1 VRGVMQARNREP
13 SRPAPARPWS
23 IRAKIIAVL
32 LVPLLTLVAMWA
44 LTTWV
49 TLGPGLNLLDA
60 QNNLDNIGRP
70 VQALI
75 AELQAE
81 RKLSFTYVATDR
93 RDARSLT
100 SQRGQT
106 DTAAADFRRL
116 AGSDLARDAVTE
128 ETSARLDEL
137 MLYLDSLPSLR
148 NEVDNGTLDRPAT
161 LRRFTQI
168 VDASFGVY
176 STLIRV
182 SNEDL
187 AREARALVTMG
198 RAREVLAQE
207 DTVITGALAAGVFPA
222 ADLTQVVQL
231 IGAQRYQFAQAQP
244 DLNLTDRVEYE
255 KLASDSAYTTLAA
268 LETKLAT
275 DARAGEA
282 PPIDAGAWRAAYD
295 RVAGDLQR
303 LELAAADRLV
313 ERGRPEA
320 RFIFGRIAVA
330 GLLGLIA
337 AIVTAIASLRVGRSL
352 IRRLAGLRQAA
363 QELAIDR
370 LPRVVGQLRRG
381 EYVDVG
387 AEAPPLPYGDDEIGQ
402 VGHAFNALQR
412 TAIQSAVAEA
422 NVRRGV
428 NEVFLNI
435 ARRSQTLLHRQLSI
449 LDRMERRTE
458 DPTEL
463 EDLFRVDHLA
473 TRMRR
478 HAEDLVI
485 LAGAAPGR
493 GWRNPVPLV
502 DVLRGAVSEVEDY
515 ARVSIRPTPEVAIAG
530 RAVGDLIHLL
540 AELIENAT
548 TFSPPNTRVS
558 IGAEPVTHGLA
569 IDIEDRGLGMP
580 AAELAEFNARLADP
594 PDFDP
599 GSSAQLGLFVVAR
612 LAARHGVAVQ
622 LRPSPY
628 GGITAV
634 ALLPSTLLAVPG
646 EQPAL
651 PPGPS
656 IAPDPDTGGTFVQL
670 AAASTTAPRSAGSA
684 FTPSIGHGD
693 ALPTRRSQ
701 EQGRESGVI
710 IATPGKPI
718 PRHARQEVIEAT
730 DDSGDGLPK
739 RVRQSNLAPQLLDPD
754 PAVENATQGPGAR
767 SPEELRAMMT
777 SFQEGMTRGRRD
789 ADDDVTKYRAMTPEQ
804 TMTAEETM
812 TAEAATTDDATADR
826 YRTPEAT

>member
-1 VRGVMQARNREP
+1 MRSRDREP
-13 SRPAPARPWS
+13 PRPAPTRAWS
-23 IRAKIIAVL
+23 IRAKIIAL
-32 LVPLLTLVAMWA
+32 FLVPLVTLVAMWA
-44 LTTWV
+44 LATWV

-60 QNNLDNIGRP
+60 RNNLDNIGRP

-81 RKLSFTYVATDR
+81 RKLSFTYVATSR

-100 SQRGQT
+100 AQRAQT
-106 DTAAADFRRL
+106 DTAADDFRRL
-116 AGSDLARDAVTE
+116 AGSDSARSAVTD

-137 MLYLDSLPSLR
+137 MLYVDSLPALR
-148 NEVDNGTLDRPAT
+148 SEVDSGALDRTAT

-168 VDASFGVY
+168 IDASFGVY

-187 AREARALVTMG
+187 AREARALMSLG

-207 DTVITGALAAGVFPA
+207 DAVITGALAAGVFPPP
-222 ADLTQVVQL
+222 DLSQVVQL
-231 IGAQRYQFAQAQP
+231 IGAQRYQFAMAQP

-255 KLASDSAYTTLAA
+255 TLASATAYTSLAA
-268 LETKLAT
+268 LENEVVT
-275 DARAGEA
+275 DARAGA
-282 PPIDAGAWRAAYD
+282 TPPIDASSWRAAYD

-320 RFIFGRIAVA
+320 QFIFGRIAVA

-337 AIVTAIASLRVGRSL
+337 ALVTAVASLRVGRSL

-370 LPRVVGQLRRG
+370 LPRVVNRLRHG
-381 EYVDVG
+381 EDVDVA
-387 AEAPPLPYGDDEIGQ
+387 AEAPPLPYGSDEIGQ

-515 ARVSIRPTPEVAIAG
+515 ARVTIRPMPEVAIVG
-530 RAVGDLIHLL
+530 RAVGDVIHLL

-548 TFSPPNTRVS
+548 SFSPPNTRVS
-558 IGAEPVTHGLA
+558 VGAEPVTHGLA
-569 IDIEDRGLGMP
+569 IEIEDRGLGMAP
-580 AAELAEFNARLADP
+580 ILLAEFNARLADP

-599 GSSAQLGLFVVAR
+599 ASSAQLGLFVVAR
-612 LAARHGVAVQ
+612 LATRHGVAVQ
-622 LRPSPY
+622 LRSSPY

-634 ALLPSTLLAVPG
+634 SLIPSTLLTVPG

-651 PPGPS
+651 TAGTPV
-656 IAPDPDTGGTFVQL
+656 APADPDTGGMFVQL
-670 AAASTTAPRSAGSA
+670 AAALPTAPRSPAPA
-684 FTPSIGHGD
+684 FTPVTAHGD
-693 ALPTRRSQ
+693 ALPSRRATPTQ
-701 EQGRESGVI
+701 AQDHESSVI

-739 RVRQSNLAPQLLDPD
+739 RVRQTNLAPQLRDAEPTD
-754 PAVENATQGPGAR
+754 ETATQSPGTR

-777 SFQEGMTRGRRD
+777 SFQTGMDRGRRE
-789 ADDDVTKYRAMTPEQ
+789 ADDDPTATDPVLTDPALTDST
-804 TMTAEETM
+804 TMYPTLN
-812 TAEAATTDDATADR
+812 DDATADR
-826 YRTPEAT
+826 SRTTEAT

>member
-1 VRGVMQARNREP
+1 MRSRNREP
-13 SRPAPARPWS
+13 SRPAPPRTWS
-23 IRAKIIAVL
+23 IRAKIISVL
-32 LVPLLTLVAMWA
+32 LVPLVTLIAMWA

-60 QNNLDNIGRP
+60 QNNLENIGRP
-70 VQALI
+70 AQALI

-81 RKLSFTYVATDR
+81 RKLSFTYVATGR
-93 RDARSLT
+93 PESRSLT
-100 SQRGQT
+100 AQRDQT
-106 DTAAADFRRL
+106 DAAANDFLRL
-116 AGSDLARDAVTE
+116 AGSDDARAAVTS

-137 MLYLDSLPSLR
+137 VLYLDSLRTLR
-148 NEVDNGTLDRPAT
+148 GEIDSGALDRAAT
-161 LRRFTQI
+161 LRRLTQI
-168 VDASFGVY
+168 IDASFGVY

-187 AREARALVTMG
+187 GREARALMSLG

-207 DTVITGALAAGVFPA
+207 DAVITGALSAGVFPA
-222 ADLTQVVQL
+222 PDLSQVVQL
-231 IGAQRYQFAQAQP
+231 IGAQRYQFALVQP
-244 DLNLTDRVEYE
+244 DLHLTDRVEYE
-255 KLASDSAYTTLAA
+255 ALASGAAYTSLAE
-268 LETKLAT
+268 LESKLVT
-275 DARAGEA
+275 DARAGAA
-282 PPIDAGAWRAAYD
+282 PPIDAGSWRAAYD

-320 RFIFGRIAVA
+320 QFIFGRIAVA

-337 AIVTAIASLRVGRSL
+337 VLVTAVASLRVGRSL

-370 LPRVVGQLRRG
+370 LPRVVNQLRHG
-381 EYVDVG
+381 EHVDVA
-387 AEAPPLPYGDDEIGQ
+387 AEAPPLPYGRDEIGQ

-458 DPTEL
+458 NPTEL

-515 ARVSIRPTPEVAIAG
+515 ARVSIRPMPEVAIAG
-530 RAVGDLIHLL
+530 RAVGDVIHLL

-548 TFSPPNTRVS
+548 SFSPPNTSVS
-558 IGAEPVTHGLA
+558 VGAEPVTHGLS
-569 IDIEDRGLGMP
+569 IEIEDRGLGMAP
-580 AAELAEFNARLADP
+580 ILLAEFNSRLADP

-599 GSSAQLGLFVVAR
+599 ATSAQLGLFVVAR

-622 LRPSPY
+622 LRSSSY

-634 ALLPSTLLAVPG
+634 ALIPSTLLAVPG
-646 EQPAL
+646 EQQAL
-651 PPGPS
+651 PAGTAVVS
-656 IAPDPDTGGTFVQL
+656 AEPDTGPMFRSQ
-670 AAASTTAPRSAGSA
+670 AEPSTPISAQ
-684 FTPSIGHGD
+684 GD
-693 ALPTRRSQ
+693 ALPSRRKTPAQ
-701 EQGRESGVI
+701 AHDQESGVI

-718 PRHARQEVIEAT
+718 PRHARQEVIEAA
-730 DDSGDGLPK
+730 DDGDGLPK
-739 RVRQSNLAPQLLDPD
+739 RIRQTNLAPQLRDAEPSD
-754 PAVENATQGPGAR
+754 ENATQSPGTR

-777 SFQEGMTRGRRD
+777 SFQAGMSRGRRE
-789 ADDDVTKYRAMTPEQ
+789 ADDETAAADSMLTDSVTMYPAT
-804 TMTAEETM
+804 TMYP
-812 TAEAATTDDATADR
+812 AATNATSTDDATADR
-826 YRTPEAT
+826 DRTTEAT

>member
-1 VRGVMQARNREP
+1 MRTRDREP
-13 SRPAPARPWS
+13 SRPAATRRWS
-23 IRAKIIAVL
+23 IRSKIVAVL
-32 LVPLLTLVAMWA
+32 LVPLVTLVMMWA

-60 QNNLDNIGRP
+60 QNNLDNVGKP
-70 VQALI
+70 SQALI

-81 RKLSFTYVATDR
+81 RKLSFGYIATGR
-93 RDARSLT
+93 GDARTLT
-100 SQRGQT
+100 AQRGQT
-106 DTAAADFRRL
+106 DAAVADFRRQ
-116 AGSDLARDAVTE
+116 AGSEDARDAVTE
-128 ETSARLDEL
+128 ETGARLDEL
-137 MLYLDSLPSLR
+137 LLYLESLPSLR
-148 NEVDNGTLDRPAT
+148 GEVDSGSLDRSAT

-168 VDASFGVY
+168 IDASFSVY
-176 STLIRV
+176 STVIRV

-187 AREARALVTMG
+187 AREARALVTLG

-207 DTVITGALAAGVFPA
+207 DTVITGALAAGIFPA
-222 ADLTQVVQL
+222 TDLGQAVQL
-231 IGAQRYQFAQAQP
+231 IGAQRYQFALAQP
-244 DLNLTDRVEYE
+244 DLNLTDRVQYE
-255 KLASDSAYTTLAA
+255 ALAAGSAYASLTTLENEVVA
-268 LETKLAT
+268 
-275 DARAGEA
+275 DSRAGAA
-282 PPIDAGAWRAAYD
+282 PPIDAAGWRTAYD
-295 RVAGDLQR
+295 RVSGDLQR

-320 RFIFGRIAVA
+320 RFIFGRLLVA

-337 AIVTAIASLRVGRSL
+337 VVVTSIASLRVGRSL

-370 LPRVVGQLRRG
+370 LPRVVSQLRQG
-381 EYVDVG
+381 EHVDVA

-412 TAIQSAVAEA
+412 TAVQSAVAEA

-458 DPTEL
+458 DANEL
-463 EDLFRVDHLA
+463 EDLFRIDHLA

-502 DVLRGAVSEVEDY
+502 DVVRGAVSEVEDY
-515 ARVSIRPTPEVAIAG
+515 ARVSIRPVPDVAVAG
-530 RAVGDLIHLL
+530 RAVADVIHLL

-548 TFSPPNTRVS
+548 SFSPPHTRVN

-569 IDIEDRGLGMP
+569 IEIEDRGLGMP
-580 AAELAEFNARLADP
+580 PTALAEFNTRLADP

-599 GSSAQLGLFVVAR
+599 GTSAQLGLFVVAR
-612 LAARHGVAVQ
+612 LAARHGVRVQ
-622 LRPSPY
+622 LRSSPY

-634 ALLPSTLLAVPG
+634 ALLPDVLLAMPG

-651 PPGPS
+651 PAGS
-656 IAPDPDTGGTFVQL
+656 AAAVPDQSTGGGFVEL
-670 AAASTTAPRSAGSA
+670 AAASPIAPQSPATTYTPTTADGDPLPSRRP
-684 FTPSIGHGD
+684 TPAQAQAMD
-693 ALPTRRSQ
+693 QA
-701 EQGRESGVI
+701 SGVI

-718 PRHARQEVIEAT
+718 PRHARQEVIEASE
-730 DDSGDGLPK
+730 DDADGLPK
-739 RVRQSNLAPQLLDPD
+739 RVRQTNLAPELRD
-754 PAVENATQGPGAR
+754 PAPADENATQPSGSR
-767 SPEELRAMMT
+767 SPEELRAMMS
-777 SFQEGMTRGRRD
+777 SFQAGMARGRRE
-789 ADDDVTKYRAMTPEQ
+789 ADDDPVETDVDRERAVDRDT
-804 TMTAEETM
+804 TL
-812 TAEAATTDDATADR
+812 EAM
-826 YRTPEAT
+826 

>member
-1 VRGVMQARNREP
+1 MQARNREP
-13 SRPAPARPWS
+13 SRPARARNWS
-23 IRAKIIAVL
+23 IRAKIVAVL
-32 LVPLLTLVAMWA
+32 LVPLVTLVAMWM

-49 TLGPGLNLLDA
+49 TLGPGLTLLDA

-70 VQALI
+70 AQALI

-100 SQRGQT
+100 AQRGQT
-106 DTAAADFRRL
+106 DTAAEDFRRL
-116 AGSDLARDAVTE
+116 AGSDGARSAVTD
-128 ETSARLDEL
+128 ETAARLDEL
-137 MLYLDSLPSLR
+137 MLYLESLR
-148 NEVDNGTLDRPAT
+148 TLRGEVDSGALDRAVT

-168 VDASFGVY
+168 IDASFGVY

-187 AREARALVTMG
+187 AREARALTSLG

-207 DTVITGALAAGVFPA
+207 DAVITGAFATGVFPA
-222 ADLTQVVQL
+222 GDLGQVVQL
-231 IGAQRYQFAQAQP
+231 IGAQRYQFALAQP
-244 DLNLTDRVEYE
+244 DLFVTDRVEYE
-255 KLASDSAYTTLAA
+255 TLAGDAAYTSLVA
-268 LETKLAT
+268 LENKVVT
-275 DARAGEA
+275 DARAEA
-282 PPIDAGAWRAAYD
+282 PPPIDAGTWRAAYD

-313 ERGRPEA
+313 ERGRPQA
-320 RFIFGRIAVA
+320 QFIFGRIAVA

-337 AIVTAIASLRVGRSL
+337 VLVTAIASLRVGRSL

-370 LPRVVGQLRRG
+370 LPRVVNQLRHG
-381 EYVDVG
+381 EDVDVA
-387 AEAPPLPYGDDEIGQ
+387 AEAPPLPYGSDEIGQ

-412 TAIQSAVAEA
+412 TAVQSAVAEA

-449 LDRMERRTE
+449 LDGMERRTE

-515 ARVSIRPTPEVAIAG
+515 ARVSIRPMPEVAIAG
-530 RAVGDLIHLL
+530 RAVGDVIHLL

-548 TFSPPNTRVS
+548 SFSPPNTRVS
-558 IGAEPVTHGLA
+558 VGAEPVTNGLA
-569 IDIEDRGLGMP
+569 IEIEDRGLGMVP
-580 AAELAEFNARLADP
+580 ARLAEFNSRLANP

-599 GSSAQLGLFVVAR
+599 ASSAQLGLFVVAR
-612 LAARHGVAVQ
+612 LAARHGVAVR

-634 ALLPSTLLAVPG
+634 ALIPSLLLAVAG

-651 PPGPS
+651 PAGSPV
-656 IAPDPDTGGTFVQL
+656 AATDPDTGGMFVQL
-670 AAASTTAPRSAGSA
+670 AAASATAPRSPAQA
-684 FTPSIGHGD
+684 FTPITAPGD
-693 ALPTRRSQ
+693 ALPSRRKTPTQ
-701 EQGRESGVI
+701 AQDHESSVI

-718 PRHARQEVIEAT
+718 PGTHGKKSSRRPRTEAT
-730 DDSGDGLPK
+730 ACPNGSA
-739 RVRQSNLAPQLLDPD
+739 RRTWHHNC
-754 PAVENATQGPGAR
+754 ATP
-767 SPEELRAMMT
+767 SRAMKMRHRRPVLAHPR
-777 SFQEGMTRGRRD
+777 SCGR
-789 ADDDVTKYRAMTPEQ
+789 
-804 TMTAEETM
+804 
-812 TAEAATTDDATADR
+812 
-826 YRTPEAT
+826 